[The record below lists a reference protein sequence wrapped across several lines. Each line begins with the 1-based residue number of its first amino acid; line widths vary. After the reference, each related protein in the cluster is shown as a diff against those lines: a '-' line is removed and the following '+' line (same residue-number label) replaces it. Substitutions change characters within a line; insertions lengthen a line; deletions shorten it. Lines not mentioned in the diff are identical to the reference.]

1 MGTPEDATL
10 EEEERVTARQS
21 GGEEKAARDA
31 RVLVAEDNPVNQKV
45 AVRMLERLGYRADVV
60 ADGLEAV
67 EALTR
72 IPYAAVLMDVQMPKM
87 DGYEA
92 TAEIRRREQ
101 VSGGNTP
108 IIAMTANAMESDRE
122 QAFEAGMDDFVSKQ
136 VKPGELEAVLG
147 RWIVEE
153 ETASTTA
160 PAAADGSG
168 APKEFDDPIDRAT
181 IESLRELGGS
191 EMLSE
196 LTEMFFED
204 ARSGISAIRDA
215 VERGDAQ
222 TVERAAHTLKGSS
235 GNMGAQRMSALCGEL
250 QDAGVSGYLTH
261 APELLQGLEVEFGRV
276 RPALE
281 AEVARG

>member
-21 GGEEKAARDA
+21 GGKEKAARDA

-92 TAEIRRREQ
+92 TAEIRRCEQ
-101 VSGGNTP
+101 VSGGHTP
-108 IIAMTANAMESDRE
+108 TIAMTANAMESDRE
-122 QAFEAGMDDFVSKQ
+122 QAFEAGMDDFVPKP

-147 RWIVEE
+147 RWILEE
-153 ETASTTA
+153 ETAAATA
-160 PAAADGSG
+160 PAAADGSR
-168 APKEFDDPIDRAT
+168 APEEIEDPIDRAT
-181 IESLRELGGS
+181 LESLSELGGS

-204 ARSGISAIRDA
+204 ARSGIDAIRDS

-222 TVERAAHTLKGSS
+222 SVERTAHTLKGSS
-235 GNMGAQRMSALCGEL
+235 GNMGAQRMAALCGKL
-250 QDAGVSGYLTH
+250 RDAGVSGDLTH
-261 APELLQGLEVEFGRV
+261 ALELLEGLEVEFGRV

-281 AEVARG
+281 AEVARA